1 MTVRG
6 VPFAAALALA
16 LTMSLAGCGNSDQP
30 AYCADR
36 AALEQSLRDLG
47 DVDVG
52 AGGLDALTA
61 QLRRVQRDAGALVSS
76 AREQFGPEASALRS
90 SIARLETS
98 VRTAVDDPT
107 PQRVADVAADVSD
120 TAAAFGELSD
130 AVGGSC

>member
-6 VPFAAALALA
+6 APFAAALALA
-16 LTMSLAGCGNSDQP
+16 LSVAGCGDSDQP

-36 AALEQSLRDLG
+36 AALEQSLRGLG

-52 AGGLDALTA
+52 GDGLDALTA

-76 AREQFGPEASALRS
+76 AREEFGAEASALRS

-98 VRTAVDDPT
+98 VRTAVNDPT
-107 PQRVADVAADVSD
+107 PQRVADVAADASD